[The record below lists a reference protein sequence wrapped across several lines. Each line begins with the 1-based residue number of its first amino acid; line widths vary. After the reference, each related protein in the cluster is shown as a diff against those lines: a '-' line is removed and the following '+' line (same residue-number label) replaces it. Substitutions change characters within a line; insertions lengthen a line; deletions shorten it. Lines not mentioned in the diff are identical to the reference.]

1 MKYSSKQYAQALYES
16 LEGTDPKD
24 MDLVLNNFVEVLAL
38 NNDVK
43 KFDEIELE
51 FHKLELEKKGGKLA
65 EVTSAKPLSKENER
79 DIIHEL
85 NKLVKGDIEL
95 KKKIDEKILGG
106 VIIQMD
112 DKRIDASVRGEL
124 NKLKKDLSE

>member
-1 MKYSSKQYAQALYES
+1 MKFSSKQYAQALFES

-24 MDLVLNNFVEVLAL
+24 VDLLLNNFIEVLAL

-43 KFDEIELE
+43 RFDEIETE
-51 FHKLELEKKGGKLA
+51 FHKLELKKKGGKLA
-65 EVTSAKPLSKENER
+65 EVTSAKPLTRENER

-85 NKLVKGDIEL
+85 NKLVKGDVEL

-106 VIIQMD
+106 VVIRMD
-112 DKRIDASVRGEL
+112 DKLIDASVKGEL